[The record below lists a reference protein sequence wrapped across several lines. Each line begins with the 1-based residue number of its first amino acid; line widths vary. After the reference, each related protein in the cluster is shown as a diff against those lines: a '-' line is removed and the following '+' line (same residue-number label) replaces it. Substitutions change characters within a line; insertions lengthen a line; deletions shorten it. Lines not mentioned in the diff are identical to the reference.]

1 MKSNIGKSWK
11 AIFHPIMLVVFCA
24 AFCILSLSSIA
35 ASQSAGDLI
44 FIVFGGIEIS
54 EIADNLNFLAIAK
67 WFLLLSPLL
76 LSMGYSISKEMTEMS
91 PYVIPRHASYKRW
104 WQIKMGHLLAMCFLY
119 CLVGSLV
126 AIIVFFLAKGNFLIH
141 FSKSFFVLWL
151 VCIVHL
157 FLLCML
163 MLVSYTVTRS
173 QAFSVSITLGLEGLT
188 LIDGLLSPGKAKFM
202 PGTWGMYLQSAS
214 YNPQRGFNIIAVVLI
229 QSSVI
234 IIFFFLVPIW
244 MKRNGT
250 ASVKSL

>member
-1 MKSNIGKSWK
+1 MKSYIGKSWK

-35 ASQSAGDLI
+35 ASQSAEDLI

-54 EIADNLNFLAIAK
+54 EIADNLNFLAVAK

-76 LSMGYSISKEMTEMS
+76 LSVGYSISKEMTEMS

-119 CLVGSLV
+119 CFLGFL
-126 AIIVFFLAKGNFLIH
+126 IVQVMFFIVRGNLSILFNRSFFL
-141 FSKSFFVLWL
+141 LWL
-151 VCIVHL
+151 LCIVHL

-188 LIDGLLSPGKAKFM
+188 LIEGLLSPGKAKFM

-214 YNPQRGFNIIAVVLI
+214 NNPQRGFNIIAVALI

-234 IIFFFLVPIW
+234 LIFFFLVPIW